1 MRAPRRRLPPETLA
15 QAVEA
20 SARTVRL
27 RALGVGPACAGRLAF
42 ATQDHAAPVDGPC
55 PACLPAVLDLGGSE
69 DNGWKVTRAAL
80 AKAALPPQDMP
91 GVVVCL
97 PTVAVVDRAA
107 EVAA

>member
-1 MRAPRRRLPPETLA
+1 MRAPRRKPPETLA

-55 PACLPAVLDLGGSE
+55 PACLPIIEQLGGSE

-80 AKAALPPQDMP
+80 ANAAMPPQDMP
-91 GVVVCL
+91 DVVVCL
-97 PTVAVVDRAA
+97 PVAGAADRGV